1 MREKGPRPR
10 IQSPWM
16 SQCPKVGS
24 RPVFNRVGGRAI
36 QRGSVGPLHRQF
48 RWAPGGSPVG
58 AGPLFLGRGGVASSN
73 PWEFAPGAQP
83 QRSPGLPVRPP
94 SGGAPQS
101 LLVDRLCVGT
111 PGPPSRCRAP
121 PPSRG
126 DAVPSVRG
134 VPRVERGPNALPDS
148 RCTSG
153 PAGPRGSLTPVSPR
167 GHPGAA
173 PLTQGLF
180 LGPGQGLLFCPRGST
195 RGARPSAL
203 QGPRGALSPAPRRQ
217 EGQQRRSRISRGDPV
232 PAAIL
237 FFFPLGAG
245 RAAAADRSLPFA
257 TAHLHRL
264 LGLQGSRGESKRHP
278 SLGKTALAMG
288 G

>member
-1 MREKGPRPR
+1 MGAAGGHPPYHCHAVPPRANRVSPPFSGVSWVLSTDNSDGRPEVVPLAQGPSSWAGRRCLLQSLGLRSPSALQGSRCVPRPA
-10 IQSPWM
+10 
-16 SQCPKVGS
+16 GH
-24 RPVFNRVGGRAI
+24 
-36 QRGSVGPLHRQF
+36 RGASSSIVSV
-48 RWAPGGSPVG
+48 WAPRGRPLG
-58 AGPLFLGRGGVASSN
+58 AGPLPR
-73 PWEFAPGAQP
+73 
-83 QRSPGLPVRPP
+83 
-94 SGGAPQS
+94 
-101 LLVDRLCVGT
+101 
-111 PGPPSRCRAP
+111 
-121 PPSRG
+121 
-126 DAVPSVRG
+126 VPSVHG

-153 PAGPRGSLTPVSPR
+153 PAGPRGSLTPVSPH

-180 LGPGQGLLFCPRGST
+180 LGPGQGPLFRPRGST

-203 QGPRGALSPAPRRQ
+203 QGPRSAPSPVPRRQ

-257 TAHLHRL
+257 TAHLHRP
-264 LGLQGSRGESKRHP
+264 LGIHGSRGESKRHP
-278 SLGKTALAMG
+278 SLGKTALAVG
-288 G
+288 R